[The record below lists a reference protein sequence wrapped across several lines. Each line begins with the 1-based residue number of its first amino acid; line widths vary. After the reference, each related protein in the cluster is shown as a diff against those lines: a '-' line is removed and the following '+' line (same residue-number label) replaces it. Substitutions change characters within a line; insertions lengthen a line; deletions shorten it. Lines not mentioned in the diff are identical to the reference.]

1 MLSHLRINTTEGLR
15 CIQWNARGL
24 SKSKLEVFRN
34 FISSTNPEIVLLSE
48 THWTDAFN
56 VKFKAYHIAKKN
68 RLNRIGGGVAI
79 LIHKSLQFLP
89 LNLKETNSVEAIG
102 VQVICSN
109 NTPCNFISAYVPK
122 GDCDTD
128 EIVNL
133 INSSNMFV
141 TGGDFNSHHGAW
153 ESNARANKAGRS
165 IMDALLQQQNACL
178 ITPPDFGTRVDP
190 ATGKESTIDLV
201 FTSPL
206 LAANSTIKKGP
217 HLGSDHIP
225 ILINLNA
232 QPVRSSGRPTTWILN
247 DKKWAPGV
255 LSG

>member
-34 FISSTNPEIVLLSE
+34 LISSTNPEIVLLSE

-178 ITPPDFGTRVDP
+178 ITPPDFGT
-190 ATGKESTIDLV
+190 
-201 FTSPL
+201 
-206 LAANSTIKKGP
+206 
-217 HLGSDHIP
+217 
-225 ILINLNA
+225 
-232 QPVRSSGRPTTWILN
+232 
-247 DKKWAPGV
+247 
-255 LSG
+255 